1 MSVSNSFATEL
12 DSLVG
17 QEVVADVNG
26 PFIYI
31 GTLQRVDVNSITL
44 VDADAHDLRET
55 RTSTDQYLIETRKH
69 GVRINRHRVMVL
81 ARKIISISPLEAVV
95 TY

>member
-1 MSVSNSFATEL
+1 MTESHSFAPEL

-17 QEVVADVNG
+17 QQVVLDVDG

-31 GTLQRVDVNSITL
+31 GTLQAIDANSVTL
-44 VDADAHDLRET
+44 VEADAHDLRET
-55 RTSTDQYLIETRKH
+55 STTTDQYLIDTRKH
-69 GVRINRHRVMVL
+69 GIRVNRRRVVVL
-81 ARKIISISPLEAVV
+81 CRRIISVSPLEAVV